1 MKPVLAALLSFL
13 LLLAVLMGL
22 GTALFI
28 GFGALLARWLPLSLF
43 QASCLAIGATIAV
56 AAILY
61 VLSTIRHAHRE
72 YDLDDDFKRKR
83 TMSAPT
89 SQTATLPS
97 PNLTSPWSQ
106 AMTTALA
113 EAERNSRI
121 AANIQPPS
129 SRETRYSQ
137 VHA

>member
-1 MKPVLAALLSFL
+1 MKPVWAALLSFL

-56 AAILY
+56 AAIIY

-72 YDLDDDFKRKR
+72 YDLDNDFEEEEDDVGPDVSDSDTSFPKPDFSMVASNDYCPCGSGKKFK
-83 TMSAPT
+83 
-89 SQTATLPS
+89 
-97 PNLTSPWSQ
+97 NCCEH
-106 AMTTALA
+106 TTA
-113 EAERNSRI
+113 
-121 AANIQPPS
+121 Q
-129 SRETRYSQ
+129 
-137 VHA
+137 